1 MKGSG
6 KGKGNERDLANVL
19 KTEQGSAS
27 IEMIGTT
34 EIVIE
39 IEIEK
44 RKETVAAIAIEH
56 AIVVVTEIGRD
67 LVIAIVTGRGI
78 GNVIMKLVMLTMI
91 VGVLVIGT
99 MNMIKLNLNMS
110 GIGKVKRKGTMIIR
124 NRRIVMDGMSN
135 LNVNTSVQK
144 ESMITDSMTTMIIIK
159 VRGSTIIQMPRVMMT
174 VIKILID
181 IMIDMIKWMKTIMI
195 MKEQHMSH
203 ERRRGATRDQI
214 GHYHASIS
222 SEGMVLGEF

>member
-1 MKGSG
+1 MGKSPVKGS
-6 KGKGNERDLANVL
+6 GKGNERDLANVL

-27 IEMIGTT
+27 IEMISTT

-56 AIVVVTEIGRD
+56 VIAIVVVTEIGRD
-67 LVIAIVTGRGI
+67 LVIATVTGRGI

-91 VGVLVIGT
+91 VDVLVIGT

-110 GIGKVKRKGTMIIR
+110 GIGKVKRKGTMIIW

-159 VRGSTIIQMPRVMMT
+159 VRGSTTIQMPRVTMT
-174 VIKILID
+174 IIKILID
-181 IMIDMIKWMKTIMI
+181 IMIDMIKWTKTIMI

-214 GHYHASIS
+214 GHYHVSIS
-222 SEGMVLGEF
+222 SDN